1 MGRMFSRARCAEGVV
16 EPVAVV
22 GAACRVPGGV
32 DSLDG
37 LWRLLDERRDAI
49 KSIPADRWDADA
61 VNADLPGAVA
71 ERARCGGFLEEDVV
85 GFDAAFF
92 ALGPQEASWV
102 DPQHRMLV
110 EVAWEACEHAGIP
123 VDTLRGTPT
132 GVFTGIYTVDHL
144 VRGHRAP
151 AQTPAYW
158 SMGSMH
164 GMGVGRLAFLMDLHG
179 PCMAVD
185 TACSS
190 SLVAVHLAC
199 QSLRSG
205 ECDTALASGIS
216 LLLSPEAWVAPAQWD
231 TFSPT
236 GRSRSFSA
244 SADGYVRAE
253 GCAALVLKR
262 LAQAVTDGDRIRA
275 VLRGSAVNQDGRSTR
290 LTAPSGA
297 AQQQVFEQALA
308 QAGVKAAEVGMVE
321 AHGTGTPVGDP
332 IEFSAMKAVY
342 GQGRG
347 RCAVGSL
354 KSNIGHSEP
363 ASGILGLLKTIV
375 SLQRGRVPATLHF
388 CGWSPQIDAS
398 GCRLFAPTST
408 TPWPVEGVPRR
419 AAVSSYGIGGTNAH
433 MIVEQA
439 PEPRPA
445 RPAPAGTGQRPDT
458 GAEYLPTYLL
468 SGSSERSLRLG
479 AQRLAHWL
487 EADGARVALPDVAH
501 TLSLR
506 RSHARSRL
514 AVVARGRGELVERL
528 RAYAAGAAPDEP
540 GLVAGSARGG
550 TGDAVFVYSGQG
562 SQWAGMTRQLLG
574 HDPHFTAA
582 MQELEPL
589 IQREGGFSVHDALR
603 ASQVVS
609 GVERVQPVLFACQ
622 IALTAVWRARGVEP
636 AAVIGHSMG
645 EAAAAVV
652 AGGLSLEEGVQVIC
666 RRARLLARTRGHGA
680 MVSVQLDRERVQEE
694 LDRAGAD
701 KVAVAVWTSPHSTVV
716 SGDAEQVETLLHT
729 WDAQGVTAAPIAVDV
744 ASHSPQM
751 DPVLDDL
758 RRTLEGLH
766 PKTPVVGHYS
776 SVLADPRAQA
786 GFDAD
791 YWVANQRQAVRFA
804 PAVSAAAADGHRL
817 FIEISP
823 HPLVARAITSTLTA
837 EGITD
842 ATALPTLRRD
852 KDEPLTIATYLA
864 AAHCAGYPVDWA
876 RWHSGGHLADVP
888 PTSWDRQHYGVEL
901 SALAQPPSAS
911 LLLGEHTEDP
921 ADEGRHLWHSRLSTQ
936 HCPWLADHRLSGQAV
951 LPAAAFGEM
960 ALAAAADVFP
970 DSPLP
975 PHVKDLTF
983 HLPLPVSAEDTRTAA
998 TADRLDGRRAQWTMA
1013 ARTARD
1019 AWDCYATARLHTTDR
1034 PRPEPVDLRQ
1044 LRDHFDTQLSVP
1056 QLYDRWRGAHT
1067 IDYGPGFSGLSA
1079 VHTADGDTTA
1089 ALAEV
1094 HLPDAAR
1101 LGTSSFHFPPA
1112 LLDACMQSLLALWTH
1127 TGQMDTGRLLLLGVG
1142 ALHRYGDTTAG
1153 RWCHVRLRTADAR
1166 SCTGRFRLLD
1176 HTGTVLA
1183 EADHV
1188 RFGFIGNPTATAAD
1202 DRLYQHQWAPAPL
1215 TQPIPT
1221 RHSRWLLLTEGG
1233 RDPLADALDQALR
1246 AAPGTDTEVRALP
1259 LDRPADAVADVL
1271 RPAGE
1276 PLTGLVVLLPAP
1288 APVRGAAV
1296 TALARDRLWRLISTV
1311 QHLPAPA
1318 AGHPW
1323 PRLWVV
1329 TRQAQAVDPA
1339 DQPSLDQ
1346 AGLRGLVRVLSYEH
1360 PELAPTVV
1368 DIDTTTT
1375 GQDIAAELLS
1385 ATPGSPDEIAWRHRT
1400 RHTAR
1405 LTRAPFTPEERKQ
1418 IPCRF
1423 GTDPLTLHVPATGP
1437 APTAELVHDRPR
1449 TPHAGEVLLRAQ
1461 ATSLS
1466 PQDLPAFNGRPGPAQ
1481 LPLRACVGTVV
1492 TAEDVHN
1499 VRVGD
1504 TVAAILPPGP
1514 AASHAVTRAT
1524 WCMPPPAALTCAQ
1537 TASLLLPYLT
1547 AWYAVHH
1554 LARLKRGE
1562 PILVHDAAQGTGL
1575 AALHIAAAHRATVL
1589 ATAASP
1595 EQRTY
1600 LRTLNIAHVL
1610 DPTSPAFPADVRQAT
1625 HGRPLA
1631 VVTGNL
1637 SRTAWRN
1644 SADLLAPQGRLV
1656 DFAEH
1661 ASPNGRHPATAPFR
1675 PGITISSV
1683 DLPSLAAHSP
1693 ETLAALLA
1701 EAGQS
1706 LSSSPPPK
1714 WPCTPWPLP
1723 AASPA
1728 SKDRHGPMSVSV
1740 QWPQTGSA
1748 PAFLPSD
1755 RTRHVRTDGSYVITG
1770 GLGGLGM
1777 VLCHWLA
1784 DHQAGAILLNA
1795 RTAPG
1800 PDTTAA
1806 IDALRAAGTHIDII
1820 LGDLA
1825 DPDTAPRLV
1834 RAAEATGHPL
1844 RGILHAAGVV
1854 EDATVARL
1862 DHNLLDRVWR
1872 PKSLGTWYLHQA
1884 TTAPTVDWW
1893 VAFSSFTSM
1902 IGSPGQAAYAASNA
1916 WMDEFTTWRRA
1927 QGLPA
1932 TTINWGPWGQVG
1944 RGAAMGARGY
1954 TMLPPREGLAA
1965 LEYILNHDRPRVG
1978 YIDFD
1983 LARWLEAYPETAAV
1997 PFFTQL
2003 LPTQQQ
2009 SSGAGDWLE
2018 DLRNAKT
2025 PQHHERLLQAKILEE
2040 LAALLQLDTARIDAD
2055 TSLVSLGVDSL
2066 LAIETR
2072 NRLQHHLNIEL
2083 PRTILWSRPTISA
2096 LKTHILEV
2104 LDQPGKTSSTAP

>member
-1 MGRMFSRARCAEGVV
+1 MGRMFSRARHAEGAV

-22 GAACRVPGGV
+22 GAACRIPGGV

-49 KSIPADRWDADA
+49 GSIPADRWNADA
-61 VNADLPGAVA
+61 MNADLPVAVSD
-71 ERARCGGFLEEDVV
+71 RARCGGFLEGDVV

-92 ALGPQEASWV
+92 ALGPQEAPWV

-123 VDTLRGTPT
+123 VDTLRGTST
-132 GVFTGIYTVDHL
+132 GLFTGIYAVDHL
-144 VRGHRAP
+144 VRGHRSP
-151 AQTPAYW
+151 ARTPAYW

-205 ECDTALASGIS
+205 ECDTALASGVS

-236 GRSRSFSA
+236 GRSRPFSA
-244 SADGYVRAE
+244 TADGYVRAE

-262 LAQAVTDGDRIRA
+262 LARAVADGDRVLA

-290 LTAPSGA
+290 LTAPSGS
-297 AQQQVFEQALA
+297 AQQRVFEEALA
-308 QAGVKAAEVGMVE
+308 QAGVRAADVGMVE

-332 IEFSAMKAVY
+332 IEFSAVKAVY

-363 ASGILGLLKTIV
+363 ASGIVGLLKTIV
-375 SLQRGRVPATLHF
+375 SLQRGKVPATLHF
-388 CGWSPQIDAS
+388 RGWSPQIDAG

-408 TPWPVEGVPRR
+408 VPWPVEGVPRR

-439 PEPRPA
+439 PEPSPA
-445 RPAPAGTGQRPDT
+445 RLASAGARQRQETDGQ
-458 GAEYLPTYLL
+458 YLPTYLL
-468 SGSSERSLRLG
+468 SGGSERSLRLG
-479 AQRLAHWL
+479 ARRLAHWL
-487 EADGARVALPDVAH
+487 EADGATVPLTDVAH

-514 AVVARGRGELVERL
+514 AVVARGREELVERL

-540 GLVAGSARGG
+540 GLAAGWARG
-550 TGDAVFVYSGQG
+550 TIGDAVFVYSGQG

-574 HDPHFTAA
+574 HDARFTAA
-582 MQELEPL
+582 MRELEPL
-589 IQREGGFSVHDALR
+589 IRREGGFSVREALR
-603 ASQVVS
+603 GPQVVS

-645 EAAAAVV
+645 ETAAAVV
-652 AGGLSLEEGVQVIC
+652 AGGLSLAEGVRVIC

-680 MVSVQLDRERVQEE
+680 MVSVQLDRERVRED
-694 LDRAGAD
+694 LARAGAD
-701 KVAVAVWTSPHSTVV
+701 KVAVAVWTAPHSTVI
-716 SGDAEQVETLLHT
+716 SGDAGQVDTLLRA
-729 WDAQGVTAAPIAVDV
+729 WDAQGVTAAPIAVDI

-758 RRTLEGLH
+758 RRALEGLR
-766 PKTPVVGHYS
+766 PKAPALRHYS
-776 SVLADPRAQA
+776 SVLADPRAPA
-786 GFDAD
+786 CFDAD

-817 FIEISP
+817 FVEVSP
-823 HPLVARAITSTLTA
+823 HPLVARAIDSILAA

-842 ATALPTLRRD
+842 AIALPTLRRD

-864 AAHCAGYPVDWA
+864 AAHCAGYPVEWA

-888 PTSWDRQHYGVEL
+888 PTSWDRQHYGVDL
-901 SALAQPPSAS
+901 SALARPPSAS
-911 LLLGEHTEDP
+911 LLLGEHTADP
-921 ADEGRHLWHSRLSTQ
+921 ADEGRHLWHGRLST
-936 HCPWLADHRLSGQAV
+936 HHLPWLADHRLSGQAV

-970 DSPLP
+970 DGPLP
-975 PHVKDLTF
+975 PHVRDLTF
-983 HLPLPVSAEDTRTAA
+983 HLPLPVDAQETETAA
-998 TADRLDGRRAQWTMA
+998 TADRLDGRRAQWTLA

-1019 AWDCYATARLHTTDR
+1019 AWDCYATAHLHTTDS
-1034 PRPEPVDLRQ
+1034 PRPEPVDPRQ
-1044 LRDHFDTQLSVP
+1044 LRDHFDTQLP
-1056 QLYDRWRGAHT
+1056 IPRLYDRWRGAHT
-1067 IDYGPGFSGLSA
+1067 IDYCPGFSGLNA
-1079 VHTADGDTTA
+1079 VHVAADDPTA
-1089 ALAEV
+1089 ALTEV
-1094 HLPDAAR
+1094 RLPDAAR
-1101 LGTSSFHFPPA
+1101 LGTSSFRFPPA

-1127 TGQMDTGRLLLLGVG
+1127 TGRMDAGRLLLLGVG
-1142 ALHRYGDTTAG
+1142 TLHRYGDTTAG

-1166 SCTGRFRLLD
+1166 SCTGLFRLLD
-1176 HTGTVLA
+1176 DTGTVLA

-1188 RFGFIGNPTATAAD
+1188 RFGFIGDPTAATAD
-1202 DRLYQHQWAPAPL
+1202 GRLYRQEWVQAPL
-1215 TQPIPT
+1215 TQ
-1221 RHSRWLLLTEGG
+1221 RAAAGRSRWLLLTEEG
-1233 RDPLADALDQALR
+1233 RDPLADALGRALR
-1246 AAPGTDTEVRALP
+1246 AAQDAEVSECALP
-1259 LDRPADAVADVL
+1259 LHRPADAVADVL
-1271 RPAGE
+1271 RPTGE
-1276 PLTGLVVLLPAP
+1276 PLTGIVVLLPAP
-1288 APVRGAAV
+1288 PTATGATV
-1296 TALARDRLWRLISTV
+1296 TELARDRLWRLISTV

-1318 AGHPW
+1318 AGQPW

-1329 TRQAQAVDPA
+1329 TRRAQSVDPA
-1339 DQPSLDQ
+1339 DRPSLDQ

-1368 DIDTTTT
+1368 DIDTATT
-1375 GQDIAAELLS
+1375 GQDLAAELLS
-1385 ATPGSPDEIAWRHRT
+1385 AAPGSPDEIAWRHGT
-1400 RHTAR
+1400 RYTAR
-1405 LTRAPFTPEERKQ
+1405 LTRAPFTPEERKRT
-1418 IPCRF
+1418 PCRF
-1423 GTDPLTLHVPATGP
+1423 GTDPLALRIAATSP
-1437 APTAELVHDRPR
+1437 APTAELVHDTPR
-1449 TPHAGEVLLRAQ
+1449 TARAGEVLLRAQ
-1461 ATSLS
+1461 ATGLG
-1466 PQDLPAFNGRPGPAQ
+1466 PQDLPSPNGRPGATQ
-1481 LPLRACVGTVV
+1481 SLLRACVGTVL
-1492 TAEDVHN
+1492 TAEGAHS

-1504 TVAAILPPGP
+1504 TVAAVLPPGQP
-1514 AASHAVTRAT
+1514 TSHAITRAT
-1524 WCMPPPAALTCAQ
+1524 WCVTPPAALTSAQ

-1554 LARLKRGE
+1554 LARLEPGE
-1562 PILVHDAAQGTGL
+1562 HILVHDAAEGAGL
-1575 AALHIAAAHRATVL
+1575 AALYIAVAHRATVL

-1595 EQRTY
+1595 AQRAH
-1600 LRTLNIAHVL
+1600 LRALGVARVL
-1610 DPTSPAFPADVRQAT
+1610 DPASPSFAAQVRQAT
-1625 HGRPLA
+1625 HGHPLA
-1631 VVTGNL
+1631 VVTGTL
-1637 SRTAWRN
+1637 SRTAWRE
-1644 SADLLAPQGRLV
+1644 SAELLAPQGRLV
-1656 DFAEH
+1656 DCADR
-1661 ASPNGRHPATAPFR
+1661 ASLRGRHPATAPFR
-1675 PGITISSV
+1675 PGITVSSV
-1683 DLPSLAAHSP
+1683 DLHSLAAHSP

-1701 EAGQS
+1701 EVGRS
-1706 LSSSPPPK
+1706 LSSSPPLE
-1714 WPCTPWPLP
+1714 WPCTTWPLP

-1728 SKDRHGPMSVSV
+1728 PIDQQRRPISV
-1740 QWPQTGSA
+1740 QWPRTGSVR
-1748 PAFLPSD
+1748 AFLPSE
-1755 RTRHVRTDGSYVITG
+1755 RSRHVRPDGSYVITG

-1784 DHQAGAILLNA
+1784 THRAGAVVLNA
-1795 RTAPG
+1795 RTAPR

-1806 IDALRAAGTHIDII
+1806 VDALRAAGTRIDIVT
-1820 LGDLA
+1820 GDLA
-1825 DPDTAPRLV
+1825 APDTASRLV

-1844 RGILHAAGVV
+1844 RGVLHAAGVV

-1862 DHNLLDRVWR
+1862 DRDLLDRVWR
-1872 PKSLGTWYLHQA
+1872 PKALGTWQLHHA
-1884 TTAPTVDWW
+1884 TTAPTLDWW
-1893 VAFSSFTSM
+1893 VAFSSFTSV
-1902 IGSPGQAAYAASNA
+1902 IGSPGQAAYAAGNA
-1916 WMDEFTTWRRA
+1916 WMDEFVAWRRA
-1927 QGLPA
+1927 RGLPA

-1944 RGAAMGARGY
+1944 RGAAMGARGH
-1954 TMLPPREGLAA
+1954 TMLSPREGLAA
-1965 LEYILNHDRPRVG
+1965 LEHILDHDRPRVG

-1983 LARWLEAYPETAAV
+1983 LARWLKAYPETAAL

-2003 LPTQQQ
+2003 LPTRQQ

-2018 DLRNAKT
+2018 DLRHAET
-2025 PQHHERLLQAKILEE
+2025 PQHRERLLQARILEE
-2040 LAALLQLDTARIDAD
+2040 LAALLRLDTARIDAD

-2083 PRTILWSRPTISA
+2083 PRTVLWSRPTVSA
-2096 LKTHILEV
+2096 LKDHILEV
-2104 LDQPGKTSSTAP
+2104 LEPPGRDPSTGS